1 MQTPAGSVILQVALA
16 AALAPS
22 AILANPSS
30 YDGKAVTVTGTVAK
44 YQTTDS
50 AMGTVA
56 AFQLCDSKCVLV
68 IDQTAGART
77 NGSKATVT
85 GTFETTFKG
94 PLRTFN
100 NVVLIKK

>member
-1 MQTPAGSVILQVALA
+1 MISILILA

-22 AILANPSS
+22 AIMASTS
-30 YDGKAVTVTGTVAK
+30 TYDGKPVTVTGTVSK
-44 YQTTDS
+44 YQTQKT

-56 AFQLCDSKCVLV
+56 AFQLCDSTCVLV
-68 IDQTAGART
+68 IDQTATSHAD
-77 NGSKATVT
+77 GSKATVS

-94 PLRTFN
+94 PMRTFH

>member
-1 MQTPAGSVILQVALA
+1 MIQVLALA
-16 AALAPS
+16 AAMAPS
-22 AILANPSS
+22 AIMAAPSS

-44 YQTTDS
+44 YQTTKT

-56 AFQLCDSKCVLV
+56 AFQLCDSACVLV
-68 IDQTAGART
+68 IDETAGAHAD
-77 NGSKATVT
+77 GSKATVS

-94 PLRTFN
+94 PMRTFH